1 MLIGITRVRSQTTTR
16 RCLVNNK
23 APDLGAFKL
32 RPMIYVTGEIKF
44 SQQVSPLSEYDDER
58 MEEFM
63 REMQSF
69 MDLYAITRIDL
80 SIDPYKFLEH
90 KKEIR

>member
-1 MLIGITRVRSQTTTR
+1 LLIGITRVRLTTTTR

-23 APDLGAFKL
+23 APELGAFKL
-32 RPMIYVTGEIKF
+32 YPMMYVIGEIKF
-44 SQQVSPLSEYDDER
+44 SQEVSPLAEYDGEM

-80 SIDPYKFLEH
+80 AIDPYRFMEH

>member
-1 MLIGITRVRSQTTTR
+1 LIGITRVRSPTTTR

-23 APDLGAFKL
+23 APELGAFKFH
-32 RPMIYVTGEIKF
+32 PMIYVNGEIKF
-44 SQQVSPLSEYDDER
+44 SQDISPLAEYDDEK

-63 REMQSF
+63 REFQGF

-80 SIDPYKFLEH
+80 SIDPYKYMQSKNEM
-90 KKEIR
+90 R